1 MSSELLRRLATMV
14 GSRVKLV
21 NVYKGVV
28 INYEATIQQ
37 VTERLVKLQVAR
49 AQAIALQ
56 FERQTRFEVP
66 GIVGAFEAFVHD
78 LDVPLETV
86 WLRDFRISATALLRR
101 VETRVEPKDPIE
113 VEVQTSRMKLLTQLA
128 DVSGSGLGLV
138 IAKIYATPTVFR
150 SGDDIEARVMGLPNS
165 RNPVVVRGKIIYVR
179 NELDQGRLGI
189 GGVTSLLNTPAIR
202 DYIALRQ
209 TEILRE
215 MSALF
220 QAEVQ
225 KRLRG

>member
-1 MSSELLRRLATMV
+1 
-14 GSRVKLV
+14 
-21 NVYKGVV
+21 VYKGVV

-49 AQAIALQ
+49 AQAVALL
-56 FERQTRFEVP
+56 FERQTRIEIP
-66 GIVGAFEAFVHD
+66 GIAGAFEAFVHD
-78 LDVPLETV
+78 LDVPTETA
-86 WLRDFRISATALLRR
+86 WLRDFRVSATAMLRR

-113 VEVQTSRMKLLTQLA
+113 VEVQTSRIKLLTQLG
-128 DVSGSGLGLV
+128 DVSGSGLGLA
-138 IAKIYATPTVFR
+138 IARIYATPTVFR
-150 SGDDIEARVMGLPNS
+150 SGDDIEARLMGLPNS
-165 RNPVVVRGKIIYVR
+165 RNPIVVRGKIIYVR

-215 MSALF
+215 MNGLF